1 MLLSSKITTI
11 NRFACPRYNELM
23 GLNIDEKDNVNQELL
38 ALYSAKKYDECMAM
52 CKDVLAKNPVNLQAL
67 LYMAD
72 INLELRNLEESLH
85 YCDTIIRAKEDKIF
99 FVWRMRG
106 QALCLL
112 KRYDEARKSF
122 GEALGLIGKDDVKE
136 GVYLWSLYALT
147 SFVNGE
153 KERAINLLDAL
164 EEELD
169 WHGKFALIRGFIE
182 RADGNTDEALVHF
195 IQGGMAVDPTSKD
208 YEESKEVF
216 ATEVRKTLDG
226 KDGKDGK

>member
-1 MLLSSKITTI
+1 MTFNI
-11 NRFACPRYNELM
+11 NEDDDVN
-23 GLNIDEKDNVNQELL
+23 KDLL
-38 ALYSAKKYDECMAM
+38 ALYSAKKYNECIKM
-52 CKDVLAKNPVNLQAL
+52 CKEVLAENPLNLQAL

-72 INLELRNLEESLH
+72 IHLEHRNLEESLH

-122 GEALGLIGKDDVKE
+122 SEALGLIGKDDVRE

-147 SFVNGE
+147 SFMNGE
-153 KERAINLLDAL
+153 KERAISLLDAL
-164 EEELD
+164 EEKLD
-169 WHGKFALIRGFIE
+169 WHGKFALIRGYIE
-182 RADGNTDEALVHF
+182 RADGNTDEALIQF
-195 IQGGMAVDPTSKD
+195 IQGSMAVDPTSKD

-216 ATEVRKTLDG
+216 ATEVRKTLEKKSVDSET
-226 KDGKDGK
+226 